1 MKKIMYLLMVVA
13 LVTFCKKKALTP
25 IQQQKVSELQ
35 TIPDSITVN
44 NFGERKSI
52 HQQEWE
58 EHQEAV
64 VDTLE
69 IHINP

>member
-1 MKKIMYLLMVVA
+1 MKKIMCFIIVVA
-13 LVTFCKKKALTP
+13 LVTSCKKKEITQ

-35 TIPDSITVN
+35 TVSDSITVN
-44 NFGERKSI
+44 GLSEHKGI

-64 VDTLE
+64 VDTLK
-69 IHINP
+69 IYINP

>member
-13 LVTFCKKKALTP
+13 LVTSCKKKEVIH

-35 TIPDSITVN
+35 TVSDSITVN

-64 VDTLE
+64 VDTLK

>member
-1 MKKIMYLLMVVA
+1 MKKTVYLLMVVA
-13 LVTFCKKKALTP
+13 LVTSCKKKALTP
-25 IQQQKVSELQ
+25 IQQQKVSEVQ
-35 TIPDSITVN
+35 KVSDSIAVN